1 MPVSAQSL
9 ACQSALP
16 LLLGLRQN
24 VTFAIDTSE
33 GMYSVLRPAK
43 DLLLQTLAAK
53 ATLRDSLFNL
63 IGYSHKV
70 TKWHNHMV
78 TCCPDLACEA
88 QGWIHALHC
97 TPGRNLLGALSEAL
111 ADPACQVVHLLTNGL
126 PDNPRELLRE
136 VPRMVKTRRVH
147 VFYLSDKGFPDDR
160 TLEYLQCLSLSTRG
174 GCHVLSLCAS
184 AAVEVKQL
192 YLKES
197 CPTTSRATD
206 VKYCSAGGVHN
217 TAPSWES
224 HVCLSHLPRR
234 WISPASTCHMYPS
247 GLQRHR
253 LSSPDL
259 AIGSRVLAQRELDG
273 FYYLGTIKEE
283 VQGRRGM
290 FLVEFD
296 RPTWKGATRES
307 LSLQHASLA
316 NIVPHTEAHQHS
328 LRPGDKV
335 LAPSDVGLSRY
346 EPGSVLLG
354 EELRNLLGARNMN
367 GLQVLFWNG
376 RQATVP
382 GDLGVWISPSLYERI
397 VRELQWSPPGI
408 PRRCFPGQCHH
419 GDMCHPPWPSRN
431 FSCSL
436 GCPLPASPFSCS
448 CRQWR
453 PLPLSTCHVISLRDE
468 EEERPWEDLER
479 KVDFQLKELQE
490 ERKIPSS
497 SSSHSSGGNSDASD
511 GALKSSGVEMM
522 SQATNTDLCLLHKPS
537 SASLGRPQWK
547 YWRRSQTEP
556 QHKLSSGPVHKSLVK
571 KTFSANRKSENGTDG
586 STNHSSLFQPVP
598 VSGGTRTTVK
608 DALGQSDIAECG
620 FS

>member
-9 ACQSALP
+9 SCHSALP
-16 LLLGLRQN
+16 LLMGLRQN

-33 GMYSVLRPAK
+33 GMYSVLRAAK
-43 DLLLQTLAAK
+43 DLLVQTLAAK

-70 TKWHNHMV
+70 TKWRSHMV

-88 QGWIHALHC
+88 QGWIHALCC
-97 TPGRNLLGALSEAL
+97 TPGRNLLAALSEAL

-126 PDNPRELLRE
+126 PDNPQELLRE

-147 VFYLSDKGFPDDR
+147 IFYLSDKGFPDRR
-160 TLEYLQCLSLSTRG
+160 TREYLQCLSLSTGG
-174 GCHVLSLCAS
+174 GCHVLSLCS
-184 AAVEVKQL
+184 SGAVEVRHL
-192 YLKES
+192 YLKEC
-197 CPTTSRATD
+197 CPTMSRATD
-206 VKYCSAGGVHN
+206 VKYCSAAGAHN
-217 TAPSWES
+217 TPPSWEP

-234 WISPASTCHMYPS
+234 WTSPVSTCHMYS
-247 GLQRHR
+247 CDLQRR
-253 LSSPDL
+253 CLSSPEL
-259 AIGSRVLAQRELDG
+259 ATGSRVLAQRELDG
-273 FYYLGTIKEE
+273 FYYLGTIKDI
-283 VQGRRGM
+283 VQGRRGV

-296 RPTWKGATRES
+296 RPTCKGAPCES
-307 LSLQHASLA
+307 LSLQHASLT
-316 NIVPHTEAHQHS
+316 NIVPHVEAHQHC

-335 LAPSDVGLSRY
+335 LAPSDEQLSRY

-354 EELRNLLGARNMN
+354 EELRNPLGARNMN
-367 GLQVLFWNG
+367 SLQVLFWNG
-376 RQATVP
+376 RQAMVP
-382 GDLGVWISPSLYERI
+382 GDLAVWISPSLYERI

-408 PRRCFPGQCHH
+408 PRRCFPGQCRH
-419 GDMCHPPWPSRN
+419 GDMCHPPWPSHN
-431 FSCSL
+431 FSCSP
-436 GCPLPASPFSCS
+436 GCPFPASPFSCP

-468 EEERPWEDLER
+468 RDEMPWEDLER

-497 SSSHSSGGNSDASD
+497 FYSHSSGGNSEASD
-511 GALKSSGVEMM
+511 GALKSSGVEMV
-522 SQATNTDLCLLHKPS
+522 SQATNTDLCLPQKPS
-537 SASLGRPQWK
+537 SASPGRPQWK

-556 QHKLSSGPVHKSLVK
+556 QRKLSSVPVHSSLRK
-571 KTFSANRKSENGTDG
+571 KTFNANRKSENGTES

-598 VSGGTRTTVK
+598 VSGRTRTTVK
-608 DALGQSDIAECG
+608 DAIGQSDIAECG